1 MADQPLRGRKVAI
14 LLAPA
19 GTEQAEFTEPRKAV
33 TEAGADADVIGVEAG
48 PARTYNH
55 DLEPGETFT
64 VEMTFDQVSA
74 DDYDAVI
81 VPGGTVGADKL
92 RGQAAAVGFVRGFL
106 EAGKPTGVICH
117 GPWILVEAGVARG
130 RTLTSYPTLATDIRN
145 AGGTWVDQ
153 EVVTDLGL
161 VTSRNP
167 GDLPAFCATIVAEFA
182 KAGAQPRP
190 PAANLPARRRRLLRP
205 EGVRTREGTMAIP

>member
-1 MADQPLRGRKVAI
+1 VAGQPLSGRKIAI

-33 TEAGADADVIGVEAG
+33 EAAGAEVEVIGAETG
-48 PARTYNH
+48 PAQTVNH

-64 VEMTFDQVSA
+64 VDKTFGQVSV
-74 DDYDAVI
+74 DEYDAVI

-92 RGQAAAVGFVRGFL
+92 RGDGDAVAFVRSFFT
-106 EAGKPTGVICH
+106 AGKPAAVICH
-117 GPWILVEAGVARG
+117 GPWTLVEADVVRG
-130 RTLTSYPTLATDIRN
+130 RTLTSFPTVATDIRN

-153 EVVTDLGL
+153 EVVTDQGL

-167 GDLPAFCATIVAEFA
+167 GDLPAFCAKLVEEFA
-182 KAGAQPRP
+182 AGKRS
-190 PAANLPARRRRLLRP
+190 
-205 EGVRTREGTMAIP
+205 